1 MIKVFAK
8 ERHVKKIRRFLNSLN
23 LENEI
28 YTIDSTPS
36 DKPFVL
42 GISYGYD
49 KKITKDLLLQS
60 KLGFV
65 NYHPAPLPEYRG
77 RFAMCDAI
85 KNQVM
90 RWGVTV
96 HYMDEE
102 YDTGDI
108 IKVKYFDLHE
118 PPKSTDEMMAISHY
132 FMFELFKETILDIY
146 NDNASATPQ
155 EKFISKL

>member
-1 MIKVFAK
+1 VIKVFAK
-8 ERHVKKIRRFLNSLN
+8 ERHVRKIKLYLNSLN

-36 DKPFVL
+36 NKPFVL
-42 GISYGYD
+42 GVSYGFD
-49 KKITKDLLLQS
+49 KKITKDLLLQP

-108 IKVKYFDLHE
+108 IKIKYFDLHE
-118 PPKSTDEMMAISHY
+118 PPKSTDEMMALSHY
-132 FMFELFKETILDIY
+132 FMFELFKETILVIY
-146 NDNASATPQ
+146 NGNVKAIPQ
-155 EKFISKL
+155 DKFKSEL